1 MIKMDLKDA
10 YLQVPVHEAHQCFL
24 LFAWEGKHYKFQS
37 LPFGLSSA
45 PRVFTKLLKPV
56 VGLLRQMGLC
66 LIIYLDDIL
75 FMHSN
80 RDQLEEMAPLI
91 VSLFEALGLMVNRP
105 KSLLTPTQSIEFLG
119 FLINSHIQRLFLP
132 SEKSRKILQEVAKL
146 LRQQTLTAREL
157 AMFIGKVTATSRALW
172 QAPLHYRA
180 LQRALNSVI
189 AGNDSQEL
197 SDRYKI
203 QVLMNDEMKKDL
215 QWWTTLDLWNVG
227 TPICSTSTPALV
239 LESDASQKGWGARC
253 METSTGGC
261 WSTMEAQYHI
271 NYLELLAAFLA
282 LKTFAND
289 QKGLILL
296 RMDNVSAVTY
306 INQKGGTHSMQLCDL
321 ALQIWEWCIQR
332 GITLQAEHLPG
343 NLNIVADMESQM
355 AKDRCDWMIN
365 AIVFQRIQH
374 SLGPLEIDLFASRL
388 TKQLPRYYSWRP
400 DSEAE
405 AVDAFLQNWAQV
417 RGFADPPWCLIPRC
431 LSQIKQQEAVV
442 VLITPLW
449 PCQSWFPV
457 LLGMLQDYPRRLPSH
472 HDLILNPSSQF
483 IMQQGTPTLVA
494 WPISGNPSFHVEFLH
509 RLQTCSSHHGGTNQH
524 KLQLTI
530 RKMG

>member
-1 MIKMDLKDA
+1 MYAQFKFTKVNVMYPSIITSSGSCSTPSGVHEQVRTDRLPNSHKESTASSGKLEYTDTGQMGPANSTRVYDRFHPDTSSVPSTPSNNDITRQSCSGDTGSARANPEGGNNRDYCLIRQLCLPDIPGREKGRGAMPSYQPEGTESVCPGRTLQDGGITPSSRPNPTGGLDDKNGPKRCLSSSA
-10 YLQVPVHEAHQCFL
+10 SPRGSSVLPPICLGREALQVSVPSIWSVISAKSVYEATETSGGPPETDGL
-24 LFAWEGKHYKFQS
+24 APDN
-37 LPFGLSSA
+37 LPG
-45 PRVFTKLLKPV
+45 
-56 VGLLRQMGLC
+56 
-66 LIIYLDDIL
+66 DIL

-119 FLINSHIQRLFLP
+119 FLINSHIQKLFLP
-132 SEKSRKILQEVAKL
+132 LEKSRKILQEAAKL

-306 INQKGGTHSMQLCDL
+306 INQKGVHT
-321 ALQIWEWCIQR
+321 QR
-332 GITLQAEHLPG
+332 
-343 NLNIVADMESQM
+343 N
-355 AKDRCDWMIN
+355 C
-365 AIVFQRIQH
+365 AI
-374 SLGPLEIDLFASRL
+374 
-388 TKQLPRYYSWRP
+388 
-400 DSEAE
+400 
-405 AVDAFLQNWAQV
+405 
-417 RGFADPPWCLIPRC
+417 
-431 LSQIKQQEAVV
+431 
-442 VLITPLW
+442 
-449 PCQSWFPV
+449 
-457 LLGMLQDYPRRLPSH
+457 
-472 HDLILNPSSQF
+472 
-483 IMQQGTPTLVA
+483 
-494 WPISGNPSFHVEFLH
+494 
-509 RLQTCSSHHGGTNQH
+509 
-524 KLQLTI
+524 
-530 RKMG
+530 